1 MKTVSKTNVSL
12 LERFPFPP
20 GAVDVVKFVISAFF
34 FLHSLRLLWRPSLF
48 LFLFLG
54 VFGVV
59 PSLHDKTV
67 QNHVHILY

>member
-1 MKTVSKTNVSL
+1 MKTVSKTNVPL

-48 LFLFLG
+48 FF
-54 VFGVV
+54 VFGGLWGRAVF
-59 PSLHDKTV
+59 TR
-67 QNHVHILY
+67 